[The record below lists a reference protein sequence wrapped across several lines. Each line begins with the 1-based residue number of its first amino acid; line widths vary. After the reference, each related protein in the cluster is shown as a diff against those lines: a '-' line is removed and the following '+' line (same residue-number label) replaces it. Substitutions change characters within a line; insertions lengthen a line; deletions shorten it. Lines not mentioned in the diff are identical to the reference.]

1 MKHDLH
7 YFPLGGGIE
16 VIVENFA
23 SFYELLEYIEV
34 TITSKRSVDEVVFI
48 FSDDEEVFVTS
59 DPSMVFN
66 TLNALKTYFDL
77 ESESTIFLQ
86 EYSSYE
92 EAYEVALDW
101 KENNKLCFNLSDIK
115 LFKTFVN

>member
-1 MKHDLH
+1 MTHDLH
-7 YFPLGGGIE
+7 YFPLGGSIE
-16 VIVENFA
+16 VIAENFA
-23 SFYELLEYIEV
+23 SFYELLEYIEIN
-34 TITSKRSVDEVVFI
+34 ITSKRSTDEVVYI
-48 FSDDEEVFVTS
+48 FSDDEEVFITS

-77 ESESTIFLQ
+77 EDESIIFLQ

-92 EAYEVALDW
+92 EAYEVALEW
-101 KENNKLCFNLSDIK
+101 KEQNKLCYNETEPK

>member
-1 MKHDLH
+1 MNHDLH
-7 YFPLGGGIE
+7 YFPLGGDYDLFPQ
-16 VIVENFA
+16 NFA
-23 SFYELLEYIEV
+23 SFYELLEFIEV

-59 DPSMVFN
+59 DPSMVFH
-66 TLNALKTYFDL
+66 TLNSLKTYFDL

-92 EAYEVALDW
+92 EAYEVALEW
-101 KENNKLCFNLSDIK
+101 KENNKLCFNKSDIK
-115 LFKTFVN
+115 LFKTFAN